1 MSEYKRPHTVIR
13 YFTKSFCL
21 ESIIKYDKD
30 MLLHGEQ
37 RSWWDRNHHYPKEL
51 SIYQHGSLI
60 RTIKWYINGNI
71 QKSINIYKDMKEIC
85 EYYSSGSIK
94 YRQNYK
100 LGEGGFVRHGEL
112 SGFYRNGN
120 RHYIEIYDKGNL
132 QIRIRYISDGRL
144 LSGYNNGKYIADDSF
159 FKNCKNYVGNFRRSG
174 KVIEPKEVI
183 EEESKSYGDYVKQF
197 LGRFI
202 KF

>member
-1 MSEYKRPHTVIR
+1 MPTRR
-13 YFTKSFCL
+13 LYFTQSFCL
-21 ESIIKYDKD
+21 QSLTKYDKD

-51 SIYQHGSLI
+51 SIYQHGTLI
-60 RTIKWYINGNI
+60 RSIVWYINGNI
-71 QKSINIYKDMKEIC
+71 KKSVNTYRDMKEIC
-85 EYYSSGSIK
+85 EYYCSSQMK

-100 LGEGGFVRHGEL
+100 LSEKGFVRHGEW

-120 RHYIEIYDKGNL
+120 KHYEEVYDKGDL
-132 QIRIRYISDGRL
+132 VSRTRYVSTGHP
-144 LSGYNNGKYIADDSF
+144 LSGYGTSKPRETTVVSDNSN
-159 FKNCKNYVGNFRRSG
+159 
-174 KVIEPKEVI
+174 KVSDNTVVISDNTTKEGL
-183 EEESKSYGDYVKQF
+183 SSYLKGL

>member
-1 MSEYKRPHTVIR
+1 MSSEKQPHTVRR
-13 YFTKSFCL
+13 YFTQSFCL
-21 ESIIKYDKD
+21 QTIIKYDKD

-60 RTIKWYINGNI
+60 RTITWYINGNI
-71 QKSINIYKDMKEIC
+71 QKMINTYRDMKEVS
-85 EYYSSGSIK
+85 EYYASGTLK

-100 LGEGGFVRHGEL
+100 LGERGFVRHGDWT
-112 SGFYRNGN
+112 GFYRNGN
-120 RHYIEIYDKGNL
+120 KHYEESYVKGTL
-132 QIRIRYISDGRL
+132 VSRVRYISNGQP
-144 LSGYNNGKYIADDSF
+144 LSGYISSSNSSNSINSINSSNSSLEKVEATVEE
-159 FKNCKNYVGNFRRSG
+159 N
-174 KVIEPKEVI
+174 KVIEKPKYY
-183 EEESKSYGDYVKQF
+183 SDYIRGF